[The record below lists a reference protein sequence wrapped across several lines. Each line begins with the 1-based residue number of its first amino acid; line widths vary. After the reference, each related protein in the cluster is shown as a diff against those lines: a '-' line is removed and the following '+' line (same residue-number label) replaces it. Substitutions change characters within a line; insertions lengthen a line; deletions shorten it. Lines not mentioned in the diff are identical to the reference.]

1 MSFEEG
7 FSVRHEGGNGKLTD
21 FSEHAEGEETPL
33 VLRGHQSTEQSSD
46 NLFFSLVGQRVS
58 TDIGG
63 MKLTIAYEE
72 KMS

>member
-33 VLRGHQSTEQSSD
+33 VLRGHQGTEQSSD
-46 NLFFSLVGQRVS
+46 NLFNLVDQRVS
-58 TDIGG
+58 IG
-63 MKLTIAYEE
+63 TAAVRNTP
-72 KMS
+72 